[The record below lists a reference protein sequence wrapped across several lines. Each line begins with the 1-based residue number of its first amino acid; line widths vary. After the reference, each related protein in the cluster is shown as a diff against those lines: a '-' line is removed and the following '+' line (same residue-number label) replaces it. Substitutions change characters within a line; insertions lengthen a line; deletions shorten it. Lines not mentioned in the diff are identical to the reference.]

1 MKPFK
6 HASGKWAVQFPA
18 KYGQDGKREM
28 RYYKTRDD
36 ALEGIKDVTTER
48 IEHGKSGVTAR
59 QREWINFAEK
69 QLGDLSLLPEVIRHW
84 KRTGERL
91 NQIGA
96 PEAVAE
102 FLESAERDYQNRRT
116 LNDIRER
123 LNKFKKAF
131 SSRSLHEITPT
142 DIEKWLEGYSKGW
155 DRWSYHKRLGPFFKL
170 AKRRRWISQN
180 PMEEVPKPETPTPER
195 QIYTVEQ
202 FEKLLHNSEYPSKY
216 EAIFPYVILCG
227 FCFLRT
233 AELVKMY
240 ASEQVLTWD
249 HVLMDKGL
257 IYVPKGVAK
266 STRRESGDERYIPLS
281 DAAKHW
287 LSEVRPVMK
296 TGECVPHSAKK
307 FGELWRG
314 LIKKAGVRSI
324 DNGLRHSA
332 ISYSLAANPEHG
344 VALTAQWAGNS
355 EKTIR
360 KHYRRL
366 IEPEQG
372 KAWFNLEPS
381 LGWASEPEPAP
392 EVQEARLSS

>member
-1 MKPFK
+1 MKPFYWEAK
-6 HASGKWAVQFPA
+6 QSWAVDVPA
-18 KYGQDGKREM
+18 KQSPTGKRQ
-28 RYYKTRDD
+28 RKLFPNRDK
-36 ALEGIKDVTTER
+36 AREFCSGQKEEHN
-48 IEHGKSGVTAR
+48 EHGRSGVTAK

-116 LNDIRER
+116 LNDIKER

-131 SSRSLHEITPT
+131 SSQSLHEITPT
-142 DIEKWLEGYSKGW
+142 DIERWLEGYSKGW

-202 FEKLLHNSEYPSKY
+202 FEKLLHYSEYPSKY

-233 AELVKMY
+233 AELVRMY
-240 ASEQVLTWD
+240 EVEQVLTWD

-257 IYVPKGVAK
+257 IHVPQGVAK
-266 STRRESGDERYIPLS
+266 STRRESGDERFIPLS
-281 DAAKHW
+281 EAAKHW
-287 LSEVRPVMK
+287 LSEVRPIMK
-296 TGECVPHSAKK
+296 TGDCVPHSAKK

-314 LIKKAGVRSI
+314 LIKKADVPSI

-344 VALTAQWAGNS
+344 VALTSQWAGNS

-372 KAWFNLEPS
+372 RAWFNLEPS
-381 LGWASEPEPAP
+381 LGWTQEPEPAL
-392 EVQEARLSS
+392 EA

>member
-6 HASGKWAVQFPA
+6 HVSGKWAVQFPA
-18 KYGQDGKREM
+18 KYGEDGKREM

-36 ALEGIKDVTTER
+36 ALEGIKDVTKER
-48 IEHGKSGVTAR
+48 IEQGKSGVTSK

-96 PEAVAE
+96 PEAIAE
-102 FLESAERDYQNRRT
+102 FLESAERDYENRRT
-116 LNDIRER
+116 LNDIKER
-123 LNKFKKAF
+123 LDKFKKAF
-131 SSRSLHEITPT
+131 SSCSLHEISPT

-180 PMEEVPKPETPTPER
+180 PMEEVPKPETPAPER

-202 FEKLLHNSEYPSKY
+202 FEKLLHNSGYPSKY

-233 AELVKMY
+233 GELVKMY
-240 ASEQVLTWD
+240 ASEKVLTWD

-287 LSEVRPVMK
+287 LSEVRTVMK

-314 LIKKAGVRSI
+314 LIKKAGVPSI

-381 LGWASEPEPAP
+381 LGWTTEPEPAL
-392 EVQEARLSS
+392 EA

>member
-6 HASGKWAVQFPA
+6 HAGGKWAVQFPA
-18 KYGQDGKREM
+18 KYGKDGKREM

-36 ALEGIKDVTTER
+36 ALDGIKDVTKER
-48 IEHGKSGVTAR
+48 IEHGKSGVTAK

-84 KRTGERL
+84 QRTGERL

-123 LNKFKKAF
+123 LNKFKSAF
-131 SSRSLHEITPT
+131 SSQLLHEITPT

-170 AKRRRWISQN
+170 AKRRRWVSQN
-180 PMEEVPKPETPTPER
+180 PMEEVPKPETPTPDR
-195 QIYTVEQ
+195 LIYTVEQ
-202 FEKLLHNSEYPSKY
+202 FEKLLHNCEYPSKY

-233 AELVKMY
+233 AELVRMY
-240 ASEQVLTWD
+240 EVEQVLTWD

-287 LSEVRPVMK
+287 LSEVRPALK
-296 TGECVPHSAKK
+296 AGDCVPHSAKK

-314 LIKKAGVRSI
+314 LLAKAKVPRI

-360 KHYRRL
+360 KYYRRL

-381 LGWASEPEPAP
+381 LGWSPGNEPEPAL
-392 EVQEARLSS
+392 EE

>member
-6 HASGKWAVQFPA
+6 HTSGKWAVQYPA
-18 KYGQDGKREM
+18 KYGKDGKREM

-36 ALEGIKDVTTER
+36 ALEGIKDVTNEHH
-48 IEHGKSGVTAR
+48 EHGKSGVTAK

-91 NQIGA
+91 NQIGT
-96 PEAVAE
+96 PKAVAE
-102 FLESAERDYQNRRT
+102 FLESAERDYENRRT
-116 LNDIRER
+116 LNDIKER
-123 LNKFKKAF
+123 LDKFKKAF
-131 SSRSLHEITPT
+131 SSCSLHEITPT

-170 AKRRRWISQN
+170 AKRRRWVSQN

-195 QIYTVEQ
+195 KIYNVEQ

-240 ASEQVLTWD
+240 ASEKVLTWE

-287 LSEVRPVMK
+287 LSQVRPVMK
-296 TGECVPHSAKK
+296 TGDCIPHSAKK
-307 FGELWRG
+307 FGEPWRS
-314 LIKKAGVRSI
+314 LIKIAGVPSI

-332 ISYSLAANPEHG
+332 ISYSLAANPQHG

-372 KAWFNLEPS
+372 KAWFNLEPP
-381 LGWASEPEPAP
+381 LGWNREPEPAL
-392 EVQEARLSS
+392 EA